1 MVKLDLNDG
10 STVKNFQIV
19 VDKEVENF
27 NDLLKEGIGSCIQLR
42 GEIVKSPGN
51 KQPIEMKVEKKE
63 DNYVKILG
71 TCEQGKYPLLTGK
84 KARKMKLENLRD
96 IYHLRPRTNAI
107 SCVTRI
113 RNNLAYDTHI
123 YFQIRGFL
131 YIHTPEITPSDC
143 KGAGSMFQVTTLFS
157 PPKEKYNLKLNKEGL
172 VDYKNDFFSKPTY
185 LTVFGQLEVENI
197 ACAMSDV

>member
-1 MVKLDLNDG
+1 MVVKLDLNDG

-84 KARKMKLENLRD
+84 EARKKKLENLRD
-96 IYHLRPRTNAI
+96 IYHLRPRTNVI
-107 SCVTRI
+107 SFVTRI
-113 RNNLAYDTHI
+113 RNNLAYAAHI
-123 YFQIRGFL
+123 YFQNRGFL
-131 YIHTPEITPSDC
+131 YIQTPEIISSDC
-143 KGAGSMFQVTTLFS
+143 EGAG
-157 PPKEKYNLKLNKEGL
+157 
-172 VDYKNDFFSKPTY
+172 
-185 LTVFGQLEVENI
+185 
-197 ACAMSDV
+197 